1 MGEKAWRF
9 RLKQLIRDEKI
20 NIRKNWVLKNFN
32 FSLPILYFL
41 ILYSFIEKY
50 FLDKSFY
57 RS

>member
-1 MGEKAWRF
+1 MGEKAWRY

-20 NIRKNWVLKNFN
+20 NIRKNSVLKNFN